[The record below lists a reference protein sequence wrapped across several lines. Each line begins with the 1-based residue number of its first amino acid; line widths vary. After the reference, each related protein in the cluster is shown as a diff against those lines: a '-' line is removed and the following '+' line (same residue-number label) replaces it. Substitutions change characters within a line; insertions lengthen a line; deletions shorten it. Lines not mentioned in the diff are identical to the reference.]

1 VNIYVPG
8 AIGALIVLVTMVELL
23 RKRRISEKYA
33 ALWLMVS
40 VSIAVLA
47 VAPGLLGAAS
57 RLVQVKTPSNLLL
70 LLGVVTLLLVCVH
83 LSCETNRLEE
93 ETRTLAEEI
102 ALLRLQVETAP
113 SHTPE
118 AISRLTQR

>member
-1 VNIYVPG
+1 MNIYVPG

-47 VAPGLLGAAS
+47 IAPGLLGAAS

-102 ALLRLQVETAP
+102 ALLRLQVEGAP
-113 SHTPE
+113 ARAPE
-118 AISRLTQR
+118 AISRPTDR